1 MLDQSL
7 SSENHN
13 SYVSIQNSCIKCINY
28 TVDGKQVIGHHVLRG
43 VVEESEEEM
52 LHVFKEMTIDQ
63 YQLTWQHVMEEN
75 QPPMKLVIITLATI
89 IGIKDR
95 IVMWV
100 PK

>member
-13 SYVSIQNSCIKCINY
+13 SYVSVQNKCINY
-28 TVDGKQVIGHHVLRG
+28 AVDGQHLIGHHVLRG

-63 YQLTWQHVMEEN
+63 YQLTRQHVMEEN
-75 QPPMKLVIITLATI
+75 QTPV
-89 IGIKDR
+89 
-95 IVMWV
+95 
-100 PK
+100 